1 MGIYLNPGGELFVMA
16 RQSPIYVDKTRLI
29 AYLNSVLSTEQR
41 FVCVSRPRRFGKSMA
56 ANMVSAYYDRTVD
69 TKKVFD
75 GLSISKNENFL
86 QYAAKYNVIQL
97 NMHDFLTNSS
107 NMKDML
113 ALLSKT
119 IIWELL
125 NEYPDIRYFDDSNLS
140 RTMADI
146 YQNTKQK
153 FVIIIDEWDCIFR
166 VHKED
171 KAWQTQYLDF
181 LRAWL
186 KDKPYV
192 GLAYMTGILPIKKYG
207 IHSALN
213 MFTEFSMTFAGSLG
227 EFFGFTEK
235 EVKSLCTAYGMDF
248 DECKAWY
255 DGYRFAGIGSI
266 YNPRSVVQSMLFHEY
281 STYWN
286 QTETFEALKIYID
299 MDYEGLREAI
309 IALMAGGQQ
318 HIDIHNFSN
327 DMETF
332 NDVDDILTLLVHL
345 GYLGYDAD
353 GENVYV
359 PNQEIRKEFANAT
372 KTGGWDIVANAI
384 STRRQRHTTV

>member
-16 RQSPIYVDKTRLI
+16 RQSQIYVDKTELI

-75 GLSISKNENFL
+75 GLSITKNGNFL
-86 QYAAKYNVIQL
+86 QHAAKYNVIQL
-97 NMHDFLTNSS
+97 NMHDFLSRAN
-107 NMKDML
+107 NMGKMIY
-113 ALLSKT
+113 LLQKY
-119 IIWELL
+119 ILHDLL
-125 NEYPDIRYFDDSNLS
+125 VAYPDFDYLDNTDLS
-140 RTMADI
+140 LTMADI

-166 VHKED
+166 IHKED
-171 KAWQTQYLDF
+171 KSWQTQYLDF
-181 LRAWL
+181 LRTWL

-213 MFTEFSMTFAGSLG
+213 MFSEFSMTFAGSLA
-227 EFFGFTEK
+227 EFFGFTEN
-235 EVKSLCTAYGMDF
+235 EVKSLCTAYSMDF

-255 DGYRFAGIGSI
+255 DGYRFAGVGSI
-266 YNPRSVVQSMLFHEY
+266 YNPRSVVQSMLFHAY

-318 HIDIHNFSN
+318 HIDVSNFSN

-332 NDVDDILTLLVHL
+332 EDVDDILTLLVHL

-353 GENVYV
+353 SENVYV

-384 STRRQRHTTV
+384 NAEKRVRA